1 MAFGVDRGLSKRGKN
16 NMSEWFEIEDQEDVE
31 LSKDGRS
38 IEILF
43 NSTDQGN
50 QYVDVPIEFIRRL
63 LGD

>member
-1 MAFGVDRGLSKRGKN
+1 
-16 NMSEWFEIEDQEDVE
+16 MSEWFEIEDQEDVE